1 MLGVSTPIRAAIRH
15 ALPRAWRASKP
26 EPDEAE
32 QPNTFAIP
40 TGFTSATSS
49 VSITVAVA
57 GLMLCTTAAM
67 GGYLAK
73 SLFGPRADLLDSA
86 MLLPAA
92 PAADL
97 SSAAQAETAPPAEI
111 AASSADA
118 TAALPTDLPDASDP
132 ASPAT
137 PTRDGSPAAFST
149 LWPSLAAVPAPSAAP
164 ADEVPPAPAPDPGY
178 AGVWAPH
185 AMACSPQAS
194 RKGFL
199 PAVIKPGGAWAGETS
214 CSFTN
219 VRRSGNSWTVAAMCA
234 DNRSSWKTSVKL
246 TVTRDRLIWKSPR
259 GEQVYVRCDGG
270 SLQVARAA
278 AGSDRLE

>member
-15 ALPRAWRASKP
+15 VLPRAWHAPKP
-26 EPDEAE
+26 EPEE
-32 QPNTFAIP
+32 PGQPNTFAIP

-49 VSITVAVA
+49 LTITVAVA
-57 GLMLCTTAAM
+57 GLMVCTTAAM

-73 SLFGPRADLLDSA
+73 SLFTARAELLDSA
-86 MLLPAA
+86 MLVPAA

-97 SSAAQAETAPPAEI
+97 PSIAQAEIAPPAPE
-111 AASSADA
+111 AAVVPQPEPLDADSESPPPPA
-118 TAALPTDLPDASDP
+118 REAAP
-132 ASPAT
+132 AP
-137 PTRDGSPAAFST
+137 FST
-149 LWPSLAAVPAPSAAP
+149 LWPSLATVPAPASAP
-164 ADEVPPAPAPDPGY
+164 PDEAPPAPAPDPSY

-185 AMACSPQAS
+185 AMACAPQAS

-199 PAVIKPGGAWAGETS
+199 PAVIKHGGAWAGETS

-219 VRRSGNSWTVAAMCA
+219 VRRNGNSWTVAAMCA
-234 DNRSSWKTSVKL
+234 DNRSSWKTNVKL
-246 TVTRDRLIWKSPR
+246 TVTRDRLIWKSSR

-270 SLQVARAA
+270 SLQLARAP